1 MTIADLHARFL
12 ESIGVSTDTRKIQ
25 PGTIF
30 FALKGANFNG
40 NLFAH
45 KALEL
50 GAKWVV
56 ADEMHDEP
64 NGKIILV
71 DDALK
76 TMQELAAYHRQYL
89 GIPIIAIA
97 GSNGKTT
104 TKELVV
110 AVLQQKFKTGFTR
123 GNFNNHI
130 GVPLTVLSFTKELE
144 IGVVEIGANHAG
156 ETAELCRI
164 VKPDFGILT
173 NNSKDHLEGFGSI
186 EGVRKANAELYEYL
200 REAGAKT
207 FLNIDLPD
215 LVEDAAGIASITY
228 GSSPN
233 AFCKGKIASTE
244 NSLAVEFEPNPFK
257 VQTALFGTYN
267 LPNVLA
273 AVCVGR
279 YFGVED
285 YKIKEALEAYRPGLN
300 RSQIEKI
307 GDITVIFDCYNA
319 NPGSMMAGILSFL
332 EFGSGPKL
340 MILGDMLELGEYA
353 ANEHKEIIAFLYRN
367 SAIEVILVG
376 PEFAK
381 ADTESRY
388 QHYKNITDLKA
399 EFNPSNYKNYTLFL
413 KGSRGFKLEEL
424 FI

>member
-1 MTIADLHARFL
+1 MTIGELHSLYLNSF
-12 ESIGVSTDTRKIQ
+12 GVSTDTRKIE
-25 PGTIF
+25 PGTLF
-30 FALKGANFNG
+30 FALKGVNFNG

-50 GAKWVV
+50 GANWVV
-56 ADEMHDEP
+56 ADEIHGEP
-64 NGKIILV
+64 NEKIILV
-71 DDALK
+71 DDVLK
-76 TMQELAAYHRQYL
+76 IMQELAAYHRQYL

-110 AVLQQKFKTGFTR
+110 AVLQQKLKTGFTR

-130 GVPLTVLSFTKELE
+130 GVPLTLLSFTKKLE

-156 ETAELCRI
+156 ETADLCRI
-164 VKPDFGILT
+164 VKPDFGLLT

-186 EGVRKANAELYEYL
+186 DGVRKANAELYEYL
-200 REAGAKT
+200 KTAGAIT

-215 LVEDAAGIASITY
+215 LVEDAAGITSITY
-228 GSSPN
+228 GSS
-233 AFCKGKIASTE
+233 AGAICRGKIVSSGNT
-244 NSLAVEFEPNPFK
+244 LTVEIEPDQLR
-257 VQTALFGTYN
+257 VQTALFGTFN
-267 LPNVLA
+267 FPNVLA

-279 YFGVED
+279 YFGVD
-285 YKIKEALEAYRPGLN
+285 DHKIKEALEAYRPGLN

-307 GDITVIFDCYNA
+307 GDLTVIFDCYNA
-319 NPGSMMAGILSFL
+319 NPGSMMAGIRSFL
-332 EFGSGPKL
+332 EFGSGLKL

-353 ANEHKEIIAFLYRN
+353 ANEHKEIVEFLYRN
-367 SAIEVILVG
+367 SNVEIVLVG

-381 ADTESRY
+381 ADAENRY
-388 QHYKNITDLKA
+388 PHYADIA
-399 EFNPSNYKNYTLFL
+399 EFKAAFNPTNYSHYTLFL

>member
-1 MTIADLHARFL
+1 MNISELHTLFL
-12 ESIGVSTDTRKIQ
+12 GGTGVSTDTRKIAS
-25 PGTIF
+25 GSMF

-50 GAKWVV
+50 GANWVV
-56 ADEMHDEP
+56 ADEIHGGRHE
-64 NGKIILV
+64 KVILV
-71 DDALK
+71 EDVLK
-76 TMQELAAYHRQYL
+76 TMQELAAYHRLYL

-110 AVLQQKFKTGFTR
+110 AVLQQKHKTGFTQ

-130 GVPLTVLSFTKELE
+130 GVPLTLLSFSKDLE
-144 IGVVEIGANHAG
+144 FGVVEIGANHAG
-156 ETAELCRI
+156 ETADLCRI
-164 VKPDFGILT
+164 VKPDYGLLT

-186 EGVRKANAELYEYL
+186 EGVRQANAELYQYL
-200 REAGAKT
+200 RTSGAKA

-215 LVEDAAGIASITY
+215 LVEDATGISSITY
-228 GSSPN
+228 GSSSGASCRGNIISEGN
-233 AFCKGKIASTE
+233 A
-244 NSLAVEFEPNPFK
+244 LAVEIAPN
-257 VQTALFGTYN
+257 QLRIHTALFGAYN

-279 YFGVED
+279 YFEVND
-285 YKIKEALEAYRPGLN
+285 DKIKEALEAYRPGLN

-307 GDITVIFDCYNA
+307 GDLTVIFDCYNA
-319 NPGSMMAGILSFL
+319 NPGSMMAGIRSFL
-332 EFGSGPKL
+332 EFGSSPKL

-353 ANEHKEIIAFLYRN
+353 ANEHKEIVEFLYRN
-367 SAIEVILVG
+367 SNVEIVLIG

-381 ADTESRY
+381 ADTENRY
-388 QHYKNITDLKA
+388 PHYANITDFKA
-399 EFNPSNYKNYTLFL
+399 AFNATKYSHYTLFL

-424 FI
+424 FK

>member
-1 MTIADLHARFL
+1 MNISELHTLFL
-12 ESIGVSTDTRKIQ
+12 GGTGVSTDTRKIA
-25 PGTIF
+25 PGSMF

-50 GAKWVV
+50 GANWVV
-56 ADEMHDEP
+56 ADEIHGGRHD
-64 NGKIILV
+64 KIILV
-71 DDALK
+71 EDVLK
-76 TMQELAAYHRQYL
+76 TMQELAAYHRKYL

-110 AVLQQKFKTGFTR
+110 AVLQQKHKTGFTQ

-130 GVPLTVLSFTKELE
+130 GVPLTLLSFSKDLE
-144 IGVVEIGANHAG
+144 FGVVEIGANHAG
-156 ETAELCRI
+156 ETADLCRI
-164 VKPDFGILT
+164 VKPDYGLLT

-186 EGVRKANAELYEYL
+186 EGVRRANAELYQYL
-200 REAGAKT
+200 RTSGAKA

-215 LVEDAAGIASITY
+215 LVEDATGISSITY
-228 GSSPN
+228 GSSS
-233 AFCKGKIASTE
+233 GASCRGNIISGGNT
-244 NSLAVEFEPNPFK
+244 LAVEIAPN
-257 VQTALFGTYN
+257 QLRIHTALFGAYN

-279 YFGVED
+279 YFGVND
-285 YKIKEALEAYRPGLN
+285 DKIKEALEAYRPGLN

-307 GDITVIFDCYNA
+307 GELTIIFDCYNA
-319 NPGSMMAGILSFL
+319 NPGSMMAGIRSFL

-353 ANEHKEIIAFLYRN
+353 ANEHKEIVDFLYQN
-367 SAIEVILVG
+367 PNIAVILIG

-381 ADTESRY
+381 ADTENRY
-388 QHYKNITDLKA
+388 PHFKQITDLKA
-399 EFNPSNYKNYTLFL
+399 QFDPSDYRNYTLFL

-424 FI
+424 FK